1 MKMESTLVF
10 ESKVSRGVQA
20 ALTVFLS
27 SVLIA
32 LCSKISIPL
41 FFTPV
46 PITLQ
51 NSLILFLAVCLG
63 SKKGASAALGLL
75 LQTAMG
81 FSVLSSGAVGLMAF
95 AGPTGGYLFGYVA
108 AAFLTGFLAERSSEK
123 SASQAF
129 LAMAAGNLL
138 MYALGAGYLATF
150 VGWKSAF
157 WLGVAP
163 FFFSDLFKLM
173 IAAKALQ
180 RFGWNRLQ
188 SIHRM

>member
-1 MKMESTLVF
+1 MENTLVF
-10 ESKVSRGVQA
+10 ESKKARGMQA
-20 ALTVFLS
+20 ALVVVLS

-46 PITLQ
+46 PLTIQ

-63 SKKGASAALGLL
+63 SKKGASAAFGLL

-81 FSVLSSGAVGLMAF
+81 FSVLSSGAFGLAAF
-95 AGPTGGYLFGYVA
+95 AGPTGGYLVGYFA
-108 AAFLTGFLAERSSEK
+108 AAFLTGLLAERSSQK
-123 SASQAF
+123 TASQAF

-138 MYALGAGYLATF
+138 IYVLGASYLATF

-157 WLGVAP
+157 WLGIAP
-163 FFFSDLFKLM
+163 FFFSDLFKLLL
-173 IAAKALQ
+173 AAKALQ
-180 RFGWNRLQ
+180 RFGWK
-188 SIHRM
+188 